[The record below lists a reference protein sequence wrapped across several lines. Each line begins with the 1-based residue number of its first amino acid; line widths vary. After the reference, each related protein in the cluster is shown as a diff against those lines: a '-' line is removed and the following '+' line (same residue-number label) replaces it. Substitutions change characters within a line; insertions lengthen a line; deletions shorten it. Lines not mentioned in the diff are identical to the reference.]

1 MRPSDMLQL
10 AELNRRLAATR
21 DQSSPEQRRS
31 WRGDR
36 GQQMLVWLLILAVVV
51 VAVAFWPRSAK
62 ADGYVPARFTI
73 TATTTPTIACRLD
86 YALAAFQRAE
96 VYCAVPRG
104 TQLPLEPVRITARSG
119 DPRVDISLAF
129 LFSKPAQVVVFTL
142 QNETPAQ
149 AAGVAY
155 VQVF

>member
-10 AELNRRLAATR
+10 AELNRRLVAAR
-21 DQSSPEQRRS
+21 HQANPDRRRA

-36 GQQMLVWLLILAVVV
+36 GQQMLVWLLIFAVVI
-51 VAVAFWPRSAK
+51 VAVAFWPRSAD
-62 ADGYVPARFTI
+62 AQGYTPARFTI
-73 TATTTPTIACRLD
+73 TATAKPITCRLD
-86 YALAAFQRAE
+86 YALAAYQRAE
-96 VYCAVPRG
+96 VYCSLPRG
-104 TQLPLEPVRITARSG
+104 AQLPMEPVRTALRSG

-129 LFSKPAQVVVFTL
+129 LFTKPAQVVVFTL
-142 QNETPAQ
+142 QNETPVP